1 MLSVLV
7 WQSVIDQKNASEIG
21 ARSTRLCFY
30 LSHFLAESD
39 PLVLSFHQLSNEETG
54 VDQHFPNRILWTTVL
69 GDGCRNINTSISLFT
84 YQFGKICAQYSPS
97 SPTYRVIGRMTGVT
111 RGAINAEPTVVNQ
124 GCPGKTKTYGH
135 HSHRKHKHV
144 GSSKRSWHKP
154 VLLQHLVESLALGGA
169 H

>member
-1 MLSVLV
+1 MTYFCIRKYNTCNLIIGLLDFILRVLV

-69 GDGCRNINTSISLFT
+69 GDGCRNINTSISLFILVWENLCT
-84 YQFGKICAQYSPS
+84 IFTLLPNLQ
-97 SPTYRVIGRMTGVT
+97 
-111 RGAINAEPTVVNQ
+111 
-124 GCPGKTKTYGH
+124 
-135 HSHRKHKHV
+135 SHR
-144 GSSKRSWHKP
+144 
-154 VLLQHLVESLALGGA
+154 
-169 H
+169 